1 MNRLI
6 STSLALVLVSA
17 MGLGLAGSAFAAN
30 GQTWTGAESSQ
41 HWDGGS
47 AGTSGYNAG
56 ATGSQKII
64 RGYSGN
70 LTGVVT
76 LVGARRM
83 NMVDPA
89 TGVMHQIRISRPQ
102 ERALTTGYNID
113 AQVNKGRLVS
123 FRELGVPKNVQDVV
137 YSAEGLPGANMPSHI
152 RG

>member
-17 MGLGLAGSAFAAN
+17 MGLGLAVSSYAAN
-30 GQTWTGAESSQ
+30 GQTWTGEQSSQ

-47 AGTSGYNAG
+47 AGTSGYN
-56 ATGSQKII
+56 TGPQKII

-137 YSAEGLPGANMPSHI
+137 YSAEGLPGGNMPSHI